1 VPLVN
6 TLIMMALISAA
17 ELVILIGIG
26 IWLAWAIERISTQS
40 TPVKELG
47 YSGIGV
53 IGAVGTGVLAIL
65 WNFFL
70 PLNQLFA
77 VTVMLVGIG
86 GLVRSVIYWKRGG
99 GNVETLVAPDVLIAL
114 TIIVLA
120 SSAANDNYLTHY
132 DSGLYHIPTI
142 VLDSNG
148 PILIGAAN
156 IHMRFG
162 YNSSLYP
169 LSAAFFYPYF
179 GVAASALVN
188 VPLTALIGGAMVGSF
203 RRSTLSRRDLPAL
216 GVALFLGFHM
226 LNHSSLLSGVGAPQ
240 TDWPSFLLT
249 SYVIL
254 LCVQILV
261 HLIDPP
267 SDEYIS
273 SRIWMACLVAAFAV
287 TIKLTQVLVPCV
299 PIVTIVMLV
308 STKRMKSWAP
318 TLLGLVLTG
327 IVFTVW
333 CARGV
338 LLSGCLAYP
347 IFTTCVTSLPWT
359 VAHGTAA
366 DDLAWMASF
375 AKVPGGASP
384 QQVPPFLDWL
394 GPWSAS
400 LLTDSCIKQAAML
413 VALAMSGI
421 LIRLVFGSRVT
432 TLFEHLDRTQQV
444 GVLGIG
450 GVLLGSVAVWFLTA
464 PLPRYAEASMYNL
477 ASVIAAFSIPIPR
490 GQNAVVDR
498 SVLGG
503 LGRARLISPL
513 MLALLIG
520 YLLFAD
526 IGVLKKSLD
535 PTLWPRIP
543 DAQVEAVVSPLG
555 LKYYKPFG
563 QNSMQCWAALEPCT
577 YFPDPAAREAHALIW
592 TVIER
597 ASISHS
603 ASNVTSTVPHERAR

>member
-1 VPLVN
+1 VSLVN
-6 TLIMMALISAA
+6 TVITMVLVSAA
-17 ELVILIGIG
+17 ELVTFIGIG
-26 IWLAWAIERISTQS
+26 IWLVRAVERISKQNM
-40 TPVKELG
+40 PVEQLG

-53 IGAVGTGVLAIL
+53 IGAVGTAVLATL

-77 VTVMLVGIG
+77 VTVLLVGVG
-86 GLVRSVIYWKRGG
+86 GLVRSVIFWKRGC
-99 GNVETLVAPDVLIAL
+99 GNIKSLIAPDVFIAL
-114 TIIVLA
+114 AIIVLA
-120 SSAANDNYLTHY
+120 ASATNGNYLTHY

-142 VLDSNG
+142 VLDSDG

-169 LSAAFFYPYF
+169 LSGAFFYPYF
-179 GVAASALVN
+179 GVAASVLVN
-188 VPLTALIGGAMVGSF
+188 IPLTALIGGAMVGSVG
-203 RRSTLSRRDLPAL
+203 RSTMSRRDLPAL
-216 GVALFLGFHM
+216 GIALFLVFHM
-226 LNHSSLLSGVGAPQ
+226 LNYSSLLSGVGAPQ

-261 HLIDPP
+261 HLIEPP
-267 SDEYIS
+267 SHEYIA
-273 SRIWMACLVAAFAV
+273 SRIWTACVVAAFAV

-299 PIVTIVMLV
+299 PIVTVVVLV
-308 STKRMKSWAP
+308 LTKRMKSWAP
-318 TLLGLVLTG
+318 TLLGLVLAG

-359 VAHGTAA
+359 VAHHTAA
-366 DDLAWMASF
+366 SDLAWMASF

-394 GPWSAS
+394 GPWSAH
-400 LLTDSCIKQAAML
+400 LMTDTCVKQAAML
-413 VALAMSGI
+413 MALAVLGM
-421 LIRLVFGSRVT
+421 LIRFVFDARVR
-432 TLFEHLDRTQQV
+432 TLFEHLDRAQQI
-444 GVLGIG
+444 GVLGIAV
-450 GVLLGSVAVWFLTA
+450 VLLGSVAVWFLTA
-464 PLPRYAEASMYNL
+464 PLPRYAEASVYNL
-477 ASVIAAFSIPIPR
+477 ASVIAAFSIPIPC
-490 GQNAVVDR
+490 GQTIVADR
-498 SVLGG
+498 SVPGG
-503 LGRARLISPL
+503 LGLTRLISYF

-526 IGVLKKSLD
+526 IGILKQSLN
-535 PTLWPRIP
+535 PTVWPRVP
-543 DAQVEAVVSPLG
+543 VAEVEAVVSPLG
-555 LKYYKPFG
+555 LKYYKPVRP
-563 QNSMQCWAALEPCT
+563 NSDQCWAALEPCT
-577 YFPDPAAREAHALIW
+577 YFLDPAARETYALIW

-597 ASISHS
+597 ASISH
-603 ASNVTSTVPHERAR
+603 

>member
-1 VPLVN
+1 MVLV
-6 TLIMMALISAA
+6 SAA

-26 IWLAWAIERISTQS
+26 IWLVCAVERISTRNA
-40 TPVKELG
+40 PVKELG

-53 IGAVGTGVLAIL
+53 IGAVGTAVLATL

-77 VTVMLVGIG
+77 VTVMLVGVG
-86 GLVRSVIYWKRGG
+86 GVVRSVIFWQRGVG
-99 GNVETLVAPDVLIAL
+99 DVKSLIAPDVLIAL
-114 TIIVLA
+114 AIIVLA
-120 SSAANDNYLTHY
+120 ASAANDNYLTHY

-179 GVAASALVN
+179 GVASSVLVN
-188 VPLTALIGGAMVGSF
+188 IPLTALIGGAMVGSF
-203 RRSTLSRRDLPAL
+203 RRSTISCRDLPSL

-226 LNHSSLLSGVGAPQ
+226 LNYSSLLSGVGAPQ

-261 HLIDPP
+261 HLIEPS

-273 SRIWMACLVAAFAV
+273 SRIWIACLVAAFAV
-287 TIKLTQVLVPCV
+287 TIKLTQVLLPCV
-299 PIVTIVMLV
+299 PIVTIVVLV
-308 STKRMKSWAP
+308 STKQMKSWAP

-366 DDLAWMASF
+366 SDLAWMASF

-394 GPWSAS
+394 GPWSAN
-400 LLTDSCIKQAAML
+400 LMTDTCVKQAAIL
-413 VALAMSGI
+413 VALAVSCM

-432 TLFEHLDRTQQV
+432 PLFEHLDRAQQI
-444 GVLGIG
+444 GVLGIAV
-450 GVLLGSVAVWFLTA
+450 VLLGNVAVWFLTA
-464 PLPRYAEASMYNL
+464 PLPRYAEASIYNL

-490 GQNAVVDR
+490 GQSAVVDH

-503 LGRARLISPL
+503 LGLPRLISHL

-526 IGVLKKSLD
+526 IGILKKSLD
-535 PTLWPRIP
+535 PTVWPSIP
-543 DAQVEAVVSPLG
+543 VAQVEAVVSPLG
-555 LKYYKPFG
+555 LKYYKPVG
-563 QNSMQCWAALEPCT
+563 PNSMQCWAALEPCT
-577 YFPDPAAREAHALIW
+577 YFLDPAARETHALIW

-597 ASISHS
+597 ASTRYS
-603 ASNVTSTVPHERAR
+603 ASYPTSTMRHEKGALIQ